1 MWKFDGQAARMIT
14 TKKTQTGHQR
24 IHTYINGN
32 DDLFMSGLCVDYE
45 WVMSEPRSKR
55 IKDAE
60 NRRGNR

>member
-14 TKKTQTGHQR
+14 TKKSSNRSST
-24 IHTYINGN
+24 HTYINGN

-55 IKDAE
+55 MKDSE